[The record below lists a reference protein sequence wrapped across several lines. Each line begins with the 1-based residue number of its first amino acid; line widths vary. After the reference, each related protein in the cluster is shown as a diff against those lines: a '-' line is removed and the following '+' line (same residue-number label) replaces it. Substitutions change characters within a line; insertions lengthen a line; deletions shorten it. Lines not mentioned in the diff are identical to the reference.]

1 MDQNRE
7 YDSWDSSGKD
17 FSLAEQFLLYAT
29 IDRGQK
35 RPLLFAGGTLLF
47 LFFWKDHIE
56 KDRHDSCQDYR

>member
-35 RPLLFAGGTLLF
+35 RSLLFAGSTLLF
-47 LFFWKDHIE
+47 LFFWKDHI
-56 KDRHDSCQDYR
+56 